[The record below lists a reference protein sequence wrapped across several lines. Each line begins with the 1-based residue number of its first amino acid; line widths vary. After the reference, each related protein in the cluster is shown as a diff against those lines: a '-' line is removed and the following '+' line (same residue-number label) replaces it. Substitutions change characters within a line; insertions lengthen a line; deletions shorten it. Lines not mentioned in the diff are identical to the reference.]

1 MIARRA
7 IFNSLIVFIYHTIN
21 KNAIIQWSAALMDN
35 FDPTYWSPELIAELA
50 GARQNGRVGSRLVSE
65 TEDYRIWLIDIP
77 RGQRLEFHTHVLNY
91 FWVATSQG
99 QARSR
104 SPDGRVTE
112 MSYAIGDT
120 KHMQFGTGDYMT
132 HDLENIG
139 ETLLSFTTVEDKRSA
154 NLALPLD

>member
-1 MIARRA
+1 MP
-7 IFNSLIVFIYHTIN
+7 
-21 KNAIIQWSAALMDN
+21 N
-35 FDPTYWSPELIAELA
+35 FDPKYWSPELIAELA
-50 GARQNGRVGSRLVSE
+50 GARQNGQVGSRLVSE

-77 RGQRLEFHTHVLNY
+77 QGQRLAFHTHVLNY
-91 FWVATSQG
+91 FWVATSHG
-99 QARSR
+99 RARSR

-120 KHMQFGTGDYMT
+120 KHMQFGNGDYMT

-154 NLALPLD
+154 NLALPLG